1 MFSVSKTVVYM
12 RNSADIYQDNS
23 IQLQKDQAYIC
34 ATKNSLTIDEIY
46 NDSDTSARKKSI
58 ENREALSRLLS
69 DIKAGL
75 IGSLIVYK
83 RDRLA
88 RRTEE
93 YMEIYEV
100 FKQHQVTVYFS
111 ASNEFPMFF
120 TPQAFTIEYLL
131 ASFAEHEDIQLKQ
144 RLADTNASKFSEGT
158 LIPSRLPFGYKRH
171 ESDISKP
178 DKFGKVKKTVTIKL
192 NPPAVKV
199 VEQIYNE
206 LLTNSFET
214 MDQFRS
220 HLVKLK
226 LTRSKNGDPMETE
239 HIKQLIR
246 QPLYKGLLQRQY
258 QFHERPSTRYSPELK
273 IISEENWNLAQSALE
288 QLIPKK
294 RVPKV
299 NKLSNKDFFLSNVLK
314 CDQCLHDS
322 NEGHLLKPNLQKCS
336 YVCKKHKIS
345 LDKQQIE
352 QLVVDHCIKF
362 FTELIKGKPYLKN
375 IQKLHVKLRK
385 FYSAGLNER
394 FNKLTNN
401 FSNLTKQFI
410 NAQDPSVKNSLL
422 LQCNEARG
430 ALIRIKEKLNESN
443 SKLEIESNL
452 LLSMEAN
459 KDLLHTFKE
468 LDPEAKS
475 RFIEDIVDTIVV
487 DCGGKPA
494 VILKIPN
501 LLSDKYIGGIIDD
514 LSSSGAITE

>member
-1 MFSVSKTVVYM
+1 MFSVKRTVAYM

-69 DIKAGL
+69 DIKVGL

-111 ASNEFPMFF
+111 ASNEFPMLF

-158 LIPSRLPFGYKRH
+158 LIPSVLPFGYKRH

-206 LLTNSFET
+206 LLTNSFKT
-214 MDQFRS
+214 MKQFKN
-220 HLVKLK
+220 HLAKLN
-226 LTRSKNGDPMETE
+226 LTRSKKGKPMGPED
-239 HIKQLIR
+239 IKQLIR
-246 QPLYKGLLQRQY
+246 QPLYKGLHQRQY
-258 QFHERPSTRYSPELK
+258 QFHERPSTRYSPDLI
-273 IISEENWNLAQSALE
+273 IISEENWNVAQSALE
-288 QLIPKK
+288 QLIPDKP
-294 RVPKV
+294 VP
-299 NKLSNKDFFLSNVLK
+299 NEIKLLKKDFFLSNILK
-314 CDQCLHDS
+314 CDQCLNDS
-322 NEGHLLKPNLQKCS
+322 DESPLLEPNIQKCC

-345 LDKQQIE
+345 VDKQQIE
-352 QLVVDHCIKF
+352 QLIVDHCIKF

-385 FYSAGLNER
+385 VYSAGLNER
-394 FNKLTNN
+394 FNNLTNN

-410 NAQDPSVKNSLL
+410 NAQDPSVKSDLL

-430 ALIRIKEKLNESN
+430 ALIRIKEKLNASN
-443 SKLEIESNL
+443 AKLEIEGNL
-452 LLSMEAN
+452 LHSMEEN
-459 KDLLHTFKE
+459 KDLLHTFTE
-468 LDPEAKS
+468 LVPEAKS
-475 RFIEDIVDTIVV
+475 RFIEDIIDTIVV
-487 DCGGKPA
+487 DCDEKPV

-501 LLSDKYIGGIIDD
+501 LLSEKYIGGIFDD
-514 LSSSGAITE
+514 LRSSGEITE